1 MTSQEIRTAY
11 EQFLNDFNIDD
22 QIMAV
27 FDWIA
32 NSTDRNVSHQLGI
45 LLLAIDHS
53 IDRLIPV
60 NGRVIRSVNSVDMA
74 SCIRDGMSLLKGD
87 YAFGGNSVISPVD
100 GLAYQAS
107 LAAYDDPNRPGAK
120 TPVINIIIKSSDEKS
135 VNVFSI
141 TSRGVNVMFV
151 K

>member
-11 EQFLNDFNIDD
+11 EQFLNDFNVDD
-22 QIMAV
+22 QISAV

-32 NSTDRNVSHQLGI
+32 DSKERNVSHQLGI
-45 LLLAIDHS
+45 LLLAMDHS

-60 NGRVIRSVNSVDMA
+60 NGRVIRSVDSVDMA
-74 SCIRDGMSLLKGD
+74 SCIRESMSLLKGD
-87 YAFGGNSVISPVD
+87 FAYGGNSVISPVD
-100 GLAYQAS
+100 GLAYQVA
-107 LAAYDDPNRPGAK
+107 LAAYDDPNHPGIK
-120 TPVINIIIKSSDEKS
+120 KPVINIIIKSSDGRS